1 MNINVMDVLTLSDK
15 NKYVVA
21 NKAFYGDKDYL
32 FLIDLNNKKNVKF
45 CYQRN
50 DEIVESTDKEL
61 NTKLLPLFYNEIMKL
76 LEKDNK

>member
-15 NKYVVA
+15 NKYIVA

-61 NTKLLPLFYNEIMKL
+61 NTKLLQLFYNEIMKL